1 MYTKQDLIENKK
13 MDEII
18 KQNQI
23 KMRKLFIK
31 NKKEEI
37 KANVFLLVSGTFF
50 FIGLLYLLSVVE
62 RINF

>member
-23 KMRKLFIK
+23 KVRKLFIK

-37 KANVFLLVSGTFF
+37 KANVFLLISGTFF
-50 FIGLLYLLSVVE
+50 VIGLLYLISVVE